1 MAERNITDNTGGLH
15 LDSSPHSQPKGT
27 YRFGLNLID
36 ETDQGD
42 NNYRSNEEANEVFTS
57 FKEGYTPIG
66 KEYMVGDNVI
76 VFLVSNDEAVSEIGI
91 LHDNGVYE
99 THVNDQL
106 STSTDKLGFKLTHQ
120 IDAEYRLR
128 RGGERTVYWTDNN
141 KKPKYYNFN
150 KPEDFKNS
158 NGTWNSSKFNLQKT
172 YSKIPDFQK
181 IETLDSGGNLKP
193 GSYNVSIQ
201 YVDESLNPTEWINTS
216 NTIKI
221 FNDALSKEY
230 REINGSINSE
240 DQYVAFPKTNKAI
253 KVTLSNLDEDFIF
266 YRLAFIESNNGSGL
280 INNVIYTEKIPTSKN
295 FFIYTGDN
303 GVEKGTTIEIAQF
316 SDIIEKAEHIQQ
328 IDNMLILS
336 NTQGKQ
342 ANQCALQKY
351 ASKIKTDCV
360 TKKVMLNDI
369 TDLANPK
376 HPMHSFNGVG
386 YMPGEIYSFGIV
398 YIYEDNTLSP
408 TFHIPGKSPDLNE
421 DHKFTIG
428 NNVFPMAKNNES
440 QNTLYEDNESCG
452 SGAYW
457 GFDSQGKPLT
467 GKKIRHHRFPLRT
480 KINKPLVVDVLGE
493 SQTNTYYQLL
503 IDIRGNLKTPIN
515 CPEANPNCGTDK
527 YNSFEIRVNYKVGGE
542 DFYFT
547 ASINP
552 ATFSDGVTGVY
563 AISITQNS
571 QYHSSNVF
579 TDINIQETDVN
590 GIYQDEYTQ
599 WSSYFT
605 SVPVYTT
612 TVQPFTSTVKGRSFS
627 TEILGV
633 KFSGVEMPS
642 VKDTGGNKIVGYY
655 IVRNERT
662 EFDKTIIDSGVLIP
676 TLKNEKYVSHGLLQP
691 ESNNKSS
698 TIFGLIHPEHK
709 FNGKE
714 YTNYDRLIQQGNYN
728 IVDKKYGLLNYDD
741 VYNGSSFNDSQKYNN
756 DDGNPA
762 DGSPNSLGYDGWSL
776 NIITRD
782 NIASYVLKNS
792 FDFQS
797 TDIKN
802 RFYLDALDYKSVD
815 ENATDIYNIACD
827 NKIGIVQLKDGKS
840 ISTGNNLPYVIM
852 YKENIDPYSNFR
864 VLPYYKETLN
874 PIYFDDSESQISIFN
889 GDSHVSSMRY
899 VNTMFWDNRVA
910 RRAGKTNAFSTI
922 LGAFL
927 VVLGAALALTG
938 FGAPVGALVIG
949 AGVSI
954 AAAGV
959 LFISS
964 GIKSDNFNKAY
975 NEEYEKGLRQTTLDR
990 WVDAFYNYKWHT
1002 VDYGIGFNMG
1012 GNGAG
1017 IGEHGP
1023 SDDTIQWIA
1032 DCVTDLWFESNVN
1045 ISLRNHFYND
1055 VTPTYMDSPG
1065 RIESGNNSPILTKE
1079 YFGINW
1085 RYSTIT
1091 RYAVS
1096 SLEKHVVRKL
1106 LAFDQSRDDN
1116 KLYIGV
1122 ALGEYYNINPDYI
1135 RTNKEKSYYHLA
1147 LEYDCCS
1154 EFREDFPHRYHY
1166 SQQSYQEELSD
1177 NYRIFLP
1184 NNYRDLNGDTG
1195 EITNVFTIGNNLFL
1209 HTEEALWQQPR
1220 NYQERVTDQIVSFIG
1235 TGSYFEIP
1243 PVTIL
1248 DDDAGE
1254 SAGTQHKWSNIK
1266 TPEGVFF
1273 VSENQRS
1280 IYKFDG
1286 KALKAISS
1294 IGMDSW
1300 FEKYIPVVADNLYYS
1315 KKQKKYPFRDNVS
1328 NPFGT
1333 GFISIYDSKK
1343 KRLLFTK
1350 KDFTIPQTL
1359 LNNTDYELCA
1369 MGDNMTIFNN
1379 FNSIVE
1385 AQALLGWVYKGIEN
1399 CRMVFSRT
1407 IVDLDN
1413 STQEFKYIDGEVLN
1427 RNSLVEHNNSWTISY
1442 SLKSNK
1448 WISWHSYLPNFYMN
1462 TPGKLYTWY
1471 YGNNKIWKHNVI
1483 GKYNTFCDVKK
1494 SAIIEYV
1501 SGISVDTRVHN
1512 GLTII
1517 AEAKKYNSDME
1528 DFYDV
1533 NDVFFNKMI
1542 AYNSRQCTGLLNI
1555 NIKDAQ
1561 PNPSKYLYQQISNTD
1576 TDSII
1581 VDRNERNWN
1590 INDLR
1595 DIRTNYQVPIF
1606 KTNIEA
1612 LQADYYI
1619 DKVLNT
1625 ASMNYDKKWT
1635 ELENF
1640 RDKYLVVR
1648 LIFDKFADT
1657 KLLLNFSE
1665 ENVIDS
1671 PR

>member
-27 YRFGLNLID
+27 YRFGLNLVN

-66 KEYMVGDNVI
+66 KEYMVGNSSI
-76 VFLVSNDEAVSEIGI
+76 IFLVSNDESASEIGI
-91 LHDNGVYE
+91 LHDNAVYE
-99 THVNDQL
+99 THVNDTD
-106 STSTDKLGFKLTHQ
+106 SVEADKLGFKLTHQ

-128 RGGERTVYWTDNN
+128 RGGERTVYWTDDNT
-141 KKPKYYNFN
+141 KPKYYNFD
-150 KPEDFKNS
+150 KPNDFKNN
-158 NGTWNSSKFNLQKT
+158 NGTWDSSKFNLQKT
-172 YSKIPDFQK
+172 YSKIPDFQR
-181 IETLDSGGNLKP
+181 IEVLDSGGNLEP
-193 GSYNVSIQ
+193 GSYNIAIQ

-221 FNDALSKEY
+221 YNDALSKEY

-240 DQYVAFPKTNKAI
+240 DQYLAFPKTNKAI
-253 KVTLSNLDEDFIF
+253 KVTFSNLDEDFIF

-280 INNVIYTEKIPTSKN
+280 VSDVIYTEKIPTSKN

-303 GVEKGTTIEIAQF
+303 GVEKGTTVEIAQF
-316 SDIIEKAEHIQQ
+316 TDIIEKAKHIQQ
-328 IDNMLILS
+328 IDNMLTLS

-342 ANQCALQKY
+342 ANQCVLQKY
-351 ASKIKTDCV
+351 ASKIKTDCI

-369 TDLANPK
+369 TDTANPK

-386 YMPGEIYSFGIV
+386 YMPGEIYSFGII
-398 YIYEDNTLSP
+398 YIYEDKTLSP
-408 TFHIPGKSPDLNE
+408 VVHIPGKSPTLSE
-421 DHKFTIG
+421 DFQFTSG
-428 NNVFPMAKNNES
+428 ENVFPMAKNNES
-440 QNTLYEDNESCG
+440 QNTFYTDNDSCG

-457 GFDSQGKPLT
+457 GFDSQNIPLT
-467 GKKIRHHRFPLRT
+467 GKKTRHHRFPLRT
-480 KINKPLVVDVLGE
+480 KINKPLVVDTLE
-493 SQTNTYYQLL
+493 ENQTNLYYQLL
-503 IDIRGNLKTPIN
+503 VNIRGILKTPVT
-515 CPEANPNCGTDK
+515 CPEATPDCGTDK
-527 YNSFEIRVNYKVGGE
+527 STPFEIRVNYKVDGE
-542 DFYFT
+542 NFYFT

-552 ATFSDGVTGVY
+552 ATFSDGVTGTYNIDV
-563 AISITQNS
+563 TQNS
-571 QYHSSNVF
+571 QYHSSNNF
-579 TDINIQETDVN
+579 TDIEIEETDIN
-590 GIYQDEYTQ
+590 GIYQPEYSQ
-599 WSSYFT
+599 WESYFT
-605 SVPVYTT
+605 EIPEYET
-612 TVQPFTSTVKGRSFS
+612 TVQDFTSTVRGRAFS

-633 KFSGVEMPS
+633 KFSGVEIPS
-642 VKDTGGNKIVGYY
+642 VQDTGGYKIIGYY

-662 EFDKTIIDSGVLIP
+662 EFDKTIIDSGVLVP
-676 TLKNEKYVSHGLLQP
+676 TLKNEKYVSHGLLNP

-728 IVDKKYGLLNYDD
+728 IIDKKYGLVNYDD
-741 VYNGSSFNDSQKYNN
+741 VYDGSSYVDSQKDNN
-756 DDGNPA
+756 DDGNDP
-762 DGSPNSLGYDGWSL
+762 DGSPTSRGYDGWSL

-782 NIASYVLKNS
+782 NIASYVPKVS

-802 RFYLDALDYKSVD
+802 RFYLDALGHKSVD

-840 ISTGNNLPYVIM
+840 IPAGNDLPYVVM

-874 PIYFDDSESQISIFN
+874 PIYFNDSDSQASIFN
-889 GDSHVSSMRY
+889 GDSHISSMRY
-899 VNTMFWDNRVA
+899 VNTIYWDNRIA
-910 RRAGKTNAFSTI
+910 KRKGRTNFLKKVLGGFLII
-922 LGAFL
+922 LGAAFS
-927 VVLGAALALTG
+927 LTG
-938 FGAPVGALVIG
+938 FGAPVGALIIG
-949 AGVSI
+949 AGVTVL
-954 AAAGV
+954 AAGI
-959 LFISS
+959 LFLSS
-964 GIKSDNFNKAY
+964 GIKSDNFNRAY

-990 WVDAFYNYKWHT
+990 WVDAFYNYKAHT

-1023 SDDTIQWIA
+1023 SDDTIQWIG
-1032 DCVTDLWFESNVN
+1032 DCITDLWFESNVN
-1045 ISLRNHFYND
+1045 IALRNHFYND

-1065 RIESGNNSPILTKE
+1065 RIESGNTSPIVTVE
-1079 YFGINW
+1079 YFGLHW
-1085 RYSTIT
+1085 RYSNAQ
-1091 RYAVS
+1091 RYAIS
-1096 SLEKHVVRKL
+1096 SLERHLTKKL
-1106 LAFDQSRDDN
+1106 LAFDEKRDDN
-1116 KLYIGV
+1116 RLYIGL
-1122 ALGEYYNINPDYI
+1122 ALGEYYNINPDYT
-1135 RTNKEKSYYHLA
+1135 RTNKEKVYYHLA

-1154 EFREDFPHRYHY
+1154 DFREDFPHRYHY

-1177 NYRIFLP
+1177 NYRVFLP
-1184 NNYRDLNGDTG
+1184 NNYRDLSGDTG
-1195 EITNVFTIGNNLFL
+1195 EITNVFTIGQNLFL

-1243 PVTIL
+1243 PQKIL
-1248 DDDAGE
+1248 DDDTGE
-1254 SAGTQHKWSNIK
+1254 SAGTQHKWSSLK

-1294 IGMDSW
+1294 NGMDSW
-1300 FEKYIPVVADNLYYS
+1300 FEKQIPVKADSLYYNQ
-1315 KKQKKYPFRDNVS
+1315 KQKKYPFRDNVS
-1328 NPFGT
+1328 NPIGT
-1333 GFISIYDSKK
+1333 GFISTYDSKK

-1350 KDFTIPQTL
+1350 KDFTIPQAL
-1359 LNNTDYELCA
+1359 LDNEDYELCV
-1369 MGDNMTIFNN
+1369 MGNVMTIFNN
-1379 FNSIVE
+1379 FNATITAE
-1385 AQALLGWVYKGIEN
+1385 ALAGWVYRGIED
-1399 CRMVFSRT
+1399 CRMVFSKT
-1407 IVDLDN
+1407 VTTGN
-1413 STQEFKYIDGEVLN
+1413 TSTQEFKYTHGTSLN
-1427 RNSLVEHNNSWTISY
+1427 INSLVEHNNSWTISY
-1442 SLKSNK
+1442 SLKDNK
-1448 WISWHSYLPNFYMN
+1448 WTSWHSYLPNFYIH
-1462 TPGKLYTWY
+1462 TPGKFYTWY
-1471 YGNNKIWKHNVI
+1471 YGDERIWRHNVT
-1483 GKYNTFCDVKK
+1483 GKYNTFCDIKK
-1494 SAIIEYV
+1494 PVIVEYV

-1517 AEAKKYNSDME
+1517 AEAKKYDPTME
-1528 DFYDV
+1528 TFYDV

-1561 PNPSKYLYQQISNTD
+1561 SDPSKYLYQQISNTD

-1595 DIRTNYQVPIF
+1595 DIRVDYQTPIF
-1606 KTNIEA
+1606 NTNLGA

-1625 ASMNYDKKWT
+1625 ASIDYNKKWT